1 MSSAAAA
8 ERKYWLTSGMF
19 TLMQRFGVQLFGLGM
34 VPIVFRSFGDNKAAA
49 GIWFLFLTGVSILEV
64 GRIGLQQNAL
74 VKYLSN
80 CEEGDYAKIS
90 TASFVLNLIVTA
102 FMVIALLALSGPIGA
117 LESIQSPELTT
128 MLRIYCLTTV
138 LLIPFFQ
145 SNFMGQANLD
155 FKGMFWSDFVRQGLL
170 FVYMFVVFM
179 WGNGLDL
186 ITLAKVQVLT
196 AVVASGIAYYFAKPY
211 MQFEKVIDWK
221 WVKELFRYGKFVMGT
236 NLSTMVYKS
245 IDKFMLAVLLSPV
258 AVTAYEAAIKVTN
271 MAEIPT
277 FSMAAI
283 LFPQSAR
290 RMQEGKTVIKDL
302 YEKAVGAIFALLIP
316 GIIFVLIFAEWIIWI
331 VAGEKYLDSAYLLR
345 LTILYGLFIPFAVQ
359 FGTVLDSIGKPKIN
373 FWFTLGGAVL
383 NIVLNIV
390 FISYFGI
397 AGAAYG
403 TLVTYLFAFIGM
415 QYILNK
421 MLNVKAYRVFYYMF
435 DFYGQIWDMVKNK
448 LGGGNES
455 EKLKKSKVL

>member
-1 MSSAAAA
+1 MSGAAA

-19 TLMQRFGVQLFGLGM
+19 TLLQRFGVQLFGLGM
-34 VPIVFRSFGDNKAAA
+34 VPIVFRSFGDNKDAA

-64 GRIGLQQNAL
+64 GRMGLQQNAL
-74 VKYLSN
+74 IKYLSD
-80 CEEGDYAKIS
+80 CEEEDYAKIS
-90 TASFVLNLIVTA
+90 TASFILNFIVTA
-102 FMVIALLALSGPIGA
+102 VMVLALLALSEPIGA
-117 LESIQSPELTT
+117 SLDSPEMTT

-155 FKGMFWSDFVRQGLL
+155 FKGMFWSDFIRQGLL
-170 FVYMFVVFM
+170 FFYMLVVFM
-179 WGNGLDL
+179 WGSGLDL
-186 ITLAKVQVLT
+186 VTLAQVQVLT
-196 AVVASGIAYYFAKPY
+196 AVVASLVAYFFAKPY
-211 MQFEKVIDWK
+211 MRFKKTIDWK

-245 IDKFMLAVLLSPV
+245 IDKFMLAFLLSPA

-290 RMQEGKTVIKDL
+290 RMKEGKTVIKEL
-302 YEKAVGAIFALLIP
+302 YEKAVGAIFALLVP

-373 FWFTLGGAVL
+373 FWFTLGGALL
-383 NIVLNIV
+383 NVILNFA
-390 FISYFGI
+390 FISHFGI
-397 AGAAYG
+397 VGAAYG
-403 TLVTYLFAFIGM
+403 TLVTYLVAFCGM
-415 QYILNK
+415 QYILYK

-435 DFYGQIWDMVKNK
+435 DFYGQIWEMIKSK
-448 LGGGNES
+448 LGNNS
-455 EKLKKSKVL
+455 KKLKNSEIS